1 MLSRRSFGRLMGAA
15 RCCAGDGAGWADG
28 TGCQRVAEA
37 GPQFSVMM
45 WALNKRGSFEENLE
59 RVAQAGYGHVELV
72 GEFARWSAE
81 DWRRILAR
89 MQALKITVD
98 ATSGVKAGFADPAGG
113 DAFVA
118 ELKGFIPTVQ
128 RLGCGQIILLSGKR
142 IEGAAAGVQQ
152 AASIEAL
159 KRAAE
164 ILSAAGLTGV
174 IEPIDRL
181 ENPTIYLDGVTEAF
195 EIVRA
200 VGSPKVKVLYDLYHE
215 QRGMGNLIEKLEKN
229 IDEVGLIHVA
239 DVPGRH
245 EPGTGE
251 INYRNVYRK
260 LAELHYRGVIAMEF
274 YPTGDVVETLRRA
287 REEALRAW
295 GTLTSLASFDGLWVQ
310 SDAEYCAAYV
320 LRWLALRWS
329 AEARRA
335 GDDRHTRD
343 AAGQSGRAA
352 TAALPCRIWPG
363 GHGREAASAVD
374 RRAGRGFDRT
384 LPSSLVFEPG
394 HA

>member
-1 MLSRRSFGRLMGAA
+1 MLSRRAFGRQVAASAGWVAVSGRLMGQA
-15 RCCAGDGAGWADG
+15 RPEPKSADEV
-28 TGCQRVAEA
+28 T

-45 WALNKRGSFEENLE
+45 WALNKLGSFEENLE
-59 RVAQAGYGHVELV
+59 RVAAAGYQHVELV
-72 GEFARWSAE
+72 GEFARWSEE

-98 ATSGVKAGFADPAGG
+98 ATSGMKLGFADPAGG
-113 DAFVA
+113 DRFIA
-118 ELKGFIPTVQ
+118 EMRALIPMVQ
-128 RLGCGQIILLSGKR
+128 RLGCAQIILLSGKR
-142 IEGAAAGVQQ
+142 IEGVAPGVQR
-152 AASIEAL
+152 AASIETL

-164 ILSAAGLTGV
+164 VLGAAGLTGV

-181 ENPTIYLDGVTEAF
+181 ENPSIYLDGVTEAF

-200 VGSPKVKVLYDLYHE
+200 LGSSKMKVLYDLYHE

-251 INYRNVYRK
+251 VNYVNIYRR

-287 REEALRAW
+287 RKEAI
-295 GTLTSLASFDGLWVQ
+295 Q
-310 SDAEYCAAYV
+310 SK
-320 LRWLALRWS
+320 R
-329 AEARRA
+329 
-335 GDDRHTRD
+335 
-343 AAGQSGRAA
+343 
-352 TAALPCRIWPG
+352 
-363 GHGREAASAVD
+363 
-374 RRAGRGFDRT
+374 
-384 LPSSLVFEPG
+384 
-394 HA
+394 